1 MENQELI
8 NEYLSSLS
16 KIVTDLTLENIL
28 LKARVVVSKKEK
40 TDLLDQSQKNLA
52 DIKELKEMLNA
63 TRELK
68 SSEDKES
75 FVAAGE
81 VKDYIVRLEA
91 GLEEANTIIARLE
104 EEKNQLVSKL
114 KEKTIIA
121 TELELRKSK
130 DESYTQNIKLLKEL
144 EQSDKIISDLK
155 KKLKVITKEG
165 DNT

>member
-75 FVAAGE
+75 FAAAGE

-121 TELELRKSK
+121 SELELRKSK

>member
-40 TDLLDQSQKNLA
+40 TDLLDQSQKNLT

-75 FVAAGE
+75 FVAAGT
-81 VKDYIVRLEA
+81 L
-91 GLEEANTIIARLE
+91 
-104 EEKNQLVSKL
+104 
-114 KEKTIIA
+114 
-121 TELELRKSK
+121 
-130 DESYTQNIKLLKEL
+130 
-144 EQSDKIISDLK
+144 
-155 KKLKVITKEG
+155 
-165 DNT
+165 

>member
-1 MENQELI
+1 
-8 NEYLSSLS
+8 
-16 KIVTDLTLENIL
+16 
-28 LKARVVVSKKEK
+28 
-40 TDLLDQSQKNLA
+40 
-52 DIKELKEMLNA
+52 MLNA

-75 FVAAGE
+75 FAAASE

-121 TELELRKSK
+121 SELELRKSK

-155 KKLKVITKEG
+155 KKLKAITKEG

>member
-40 TDLLDQSQKNLA
+40 TDLLDQSQKNLT

-75 FVAAGE
+75 FAAAGE

-121 TELELRKSK
+121 SELELRKSK